1 MSTIEK
7 ALDKFG
13 DDSVRS
19 ANAPENAH
27 AVTGADF
34 GFGAG
39 GAAPRVD
46 EVPVMERHEDPL
58 LQSDAVHVN
67 LEELQIE
74 GMLTPSGGRTITAE
88 QYRLIKRPLLL
99 NAFGPNA
106 IDSPNRNVIMVS
118 SALPSEGKTFT
129 SINLAIS
136 IAMELDR
143 TVLLVDADVAKPD
156 LSRRLGIDQALG
168 LIDVVTGDVKLPDV
182 ILRTDVPKLAAL
194 PVGTRNRNSN
204 ELLASQQ
211 MKQTVMD
218 LSRRY
223 PDRVVLFDS
232 PPLLATSEAV
242 VLAQLVGQIVL
253 VVAAERTP
261 QQAVKDALGMLPN
274 TDNVGLILNR
284 ARPRNGS
291 LYYGGGYGYGYGYG
305 DGGYGYGGYGGY
317 GYGGYGGYGSYGG
330 YGKTK

>member
-1 MSTIEK
+1 
-7 ALDKFG
+7 
-13 DDSVRS
+13 
-19 ANAPENAH
+19 
-27 AVTGADF
+27 
-34 GFGAG
+34 
-39 GAAPRVD
+39 
-46 EVPVMERHEDPL
+46 
-58 LQSDAVHVN
+58 
-67 LEELQIE
+67 
-74 GMLTPSGGRTITAE
+74 
-88 QYRLIKRPLLL
+88 
-99 NAFGPNA
+99 
-106 IDSPNRNVIMVS
+106 
-118 SALPSEGKTFT
+118 
-129 SINLAIS
+129 
-136 IAMELDR
+136 MELDR